1 MTDKWQ
7 RIVLLTRDGA
17 GWVGTR
23 PGNWLAEGGSNFKV
37 EGLET
42 SHFNRFRMLTGT
54 NGGPGQE
61 NYLLW
66 LIMTEIDRTREWRW
80 DFFFFSC
87 KEEAL
92 GL

>member
-1 MTDKWQ
+1 M
-7 RIVLLTRDGA
+7 
-17 GWVGTR
+17 
-23 PGNWLAEGGSNFKV
+23 

-42 SHFNRFRMLTGT
+42 NHVNRFRMLTET
-54 NGGPGQE
+54 IGGLGQG

-80 DFFFFSC
+80 DYYYYFFC

-92 GL
+92 GLGDFAQI